1 MSFASTAGGSEGSS
15 ALSVRVLRPW
25 NFLQPFPQELDS
37 TFRSCLCIS
46 KNYLIIASSRN
57 LSSIKQYRLWN
68 HASSIDCCF
77 ICKRC
82 GIKYC
87 IFASRDASS
96 ASSSGAAA
104 ATNTGNARSH
114 DVVVSRTGVVAG
126 ALVALMRML

>member
-1 MSFASTAGGSEGSS
+1 MSFAGTAGGSEGSS
-15 ALSVRVLRPW
+15 AVSIRVLRPW
-25 NFLQPFPQELDS
+25 SFLQPFPQELDS
-37 TFRSCLCIS
+37 TFRSCLCIL
-46 KNYLIIASSRN
+46 KNYLIIASAR
-57 LSSIKQYRLWN
+57 N
-68 HASSIDCCF
+68 HASSIECCF